1 MNTSNEVIQICN
13 DMIAVGADV
22 ESVLHVLR
30 DAGYSKVQ
38 SMKALVDLDQ
48 ATLAEAKTIVHN
60 STVWRDAREQD
71 EAFQDLIADA
81 LEYPDEP

>member
-13 DMIAVGADV
+13 DMIAAGADL

-30 DAGYSKVQ
+30 HAGYSKVQ

-60 STVWRDAREQD
+60 SAVWRDAREQD

-81 LEYPDEP
+81 LDCPDEP